1 MGRLAVIGGT
11 GVRDSALARDAS
23 PFAVAGVELLDAGD
37 FVFLQRHGLETY
49 IRAHEIDH
57 AANVRALAAAGCD
70 RVLALSS
77 TGSLRL
83 DWPVGTVVCP
93 DDFYAPHVNPS
104 LYDDGRSHTIPGF
117 DPAWRAALVD
127 AWRAHAGSP
136 IVDGGVYTQS
146 RGPRFETPAE
156 VRALAAI
163 GDLVGMTIAAEC
175 ILTKEAGLPYAAVC
189 VVDNLANGLDDA
201 PLTVQ
206 QFAAAVAANQAALL
220 RDLERVL
227 PVLAKAER

>member
-11 GVRDSALARDAS
+11 GVRDSALARDAE
-23 PFAVAGVELLDAGD
+23 PFAVAGVGMLDTGD
-37 FVFLQRHGLETY
+37 FVFLQRHGLDRY

-77 TGSLRL
+77 TGSLRV

-93 DDFYAPHVNPS
+93 DDFYAPQVNPS
-104 LYDDGRSHTIPGF
+104 LYDDGRSNTIPGF
-117 DPAWRAALVD
+117 APEWRSRVLD
-127 AWRAHAGSP
+127 AWRAHAATR
-136 IVDGGVYTQS
+136 IVDGGVYTQG

-156 VRALAAI
+156 VRALARV

-175 ILTKEAGLPYAAVC
+175 ILTKEAGLTYAAVC
-189 VVDNLANGLDDA
+189 VVDNLANGLDTEL
-201 PLTVQ
+201 LTME

-220 RDLERVL
+220 SDLAAVL
-227 PVLAKAER
+227 PALSRDA

>member
-11 GVRDSALARDAS
+11 GVRDGALARDAK
-23 PFAVAGVELLDAGD
+23 PHAVDGVPLLDAGE
-37 FVFLQRHGLETY
+37 FVFLQRHGTDSY

-70 RVLALSS
+70 RVLGLSS
-77 TGSLRL
+77 TGTLRV
-83 DWPVGTVVCP
+83 DWPVGTFVCP
-93 DDFYAPHVNPS
+93 DDFYAPQVNPS
-104 LYDDGRSHTIPGF
+104 LHDDGRSHTIPGF
-117 DPAWRAALVD
+117 DPEWRARVLD
-127 AWRAHAGSP
+127 AWRAHAATP

-156 VRALAAI
+156 VRALARV

-175 ILTKEAGLPYAAVC
+175 ILTKEAGLTYAAIC
-189 VVDNLANGLDDA
+189 VVDNLANGLDA
-201 PLTVQ
+201 EPLTME

-220 RDLERVL
+220 ADLAHVL
-227 PVLAKAER
+227 PALGQDA